1 MRPHRFAWTGAC
13 SFTALA
19 FDFADTYQMTNSMLR
34 IKPARPKWPAPP
46 VMRWALAPFT
56 LLFVQPALAAL
67 TALPDEDM
75 STLTALP
82 DEEMGSVYGQGL
94 FFSDKIGGSELV
106 GNNAYSTPFTFYR
119 VGLDGDLAINAT
131 IDHLQLGCGGVNDF
145 LSANF
150 GCDIDLEHVSLMGRN
165 PANFQVG
172 NPLSA
177 FTLRRPYLE
186 LAIKNDGTA
195 NRELVGFKIG
205 AASVDGGLSIGRRYL
220 PGQTNQE
227 NMLTT
232 TCTTDSTG
240 NGVGACHSGINSV
253 SGALGLEL
261 SLSIYLYATINVI
274 INIDAE
280 GWGCGGRTAM
290 TLDPCGNTRADA
302 LFADVAGTRMKNL
315 RLSAVP
321 LSAKLEAIGIT
332 LPTLPAYA
340 TLVTPLRPI
349 HAITLENSSDFFISF
364 QREPVAYPRYSKMTP
379 VAEMTAN
386 GTINTAYDSCA
397 IDQFRSARCVS
408 AYTVP
413 ANTGWWLNAPN
424 VKLLDIINP
433 SVVLPGTLSLPEVIS
448 LLLTPGLQI
457 DQIELNLSPAKNC
470 YGATRFC

>member
-1 MRPHRFAWTGAC
+1 MVAC
-13 SFTALA
+13 SSTALA
-19 FDFADTYQMTNSMLR
+19 FDFADTQMTNSMPCSKSPRL
-34 IKPARPKWPAPP
+34 KCSSLPF
-46 VMRWALAPFT
+46 MRWALASFT
-56 LLFVQPALAAL
+56 LLFVEPTLATL

-82 DEEMGSVYGQGL
+82 DDDMGSIYGQGL
-94 FFSDKIGGSELV
+94 FFSDKVGGSELV
-106 GNNAYSTPFTFYR
+106 GSNVYSAPFTFYR
-119 VGLDGDLAINAT
+119 VGLDGDLALNVN

-145 LSANF
+145 LSAKH
-150 GCDIDLEHVSLMGRN
+150 GCDIDLEHVSLLGRN
-165 PANFQVG
+165 PASFQPG

-195 NRELVGFKIG
+195 NRELAGFKIG

-232 TCTTDSTG
+232 NCTSESTG

-261 SLSIYLYATINVI
+261 SLSMFLRTAIKVGFLRVP
-274 INIDAE
+274 AE

-290 TLDPCGNTRADA
+290 TLDECGTGRDEA
-302 LFADVAGTRMKNL
+302 LFADVAGTRMKDL
-315 RLSAVP
+315 RLAAVP
-321 LSAKLEAIGIT
+321 LRAKLTAVGIT
-332 LPTLPAYA
+332 IPPLDAYA
-340 TLVTPLRPI
+340 TLLTPLRPI
-349 HAITLENSSDFFISF
+349 HSLTLENSGDFFISF
-364 QREPVAYPRYSKMTP
+364 QREPIAYPRYSKMTP

-386 GTINTAYDSCA
+386 GTINTAFDSCA
-397 IDQFRSARCVS
+397 IDRFRSARCVS

-433 SVVLPGTLSLPEVIS
+433 LVVLPDVTITELVA
-448 LLLTPGLQI
+448 LLAPPGLEI
-457 DQIELNLSPAKNC
+457 DQIELNLTPVKNC